1 MIAAL
6 LIAAGSIAGWYALL
20 SEDQELLATLVL
32 LAGLALAVAVGF
44 LAQWIALG
52 RSVWQWVGI
61 VRSNPGKVR
70 VRAVHPPKGFLIR
83 RDANVTL
90 QIENDGATEQVEQG
104 ISIPFLPALLWRLAG
119 RVPTPIGRLTDKRDL
134 DAKVW
139 DRSD

>member
-20 SEDQELLATLVL
+20 QDDNEVLATLVL
-32 LAGLALAVAVGF
+32 LGGLGLAFAVGF
-44 LAQWIALG
+44 VAQWIALG

-61 VRSNPGKVR
+61 VRSKPGKVT
-70 VRAVHPPKGFLIR
+70 VQSVQPPKGFLIR
-83 RDANVTL
+83 RDANVTME
-90 QIENDGATEQVEQG
+90 IENDGRTEQVTQG
-104 ISIPFLPALLWRLAG
+104 ISIPFLPALAWRLAG

-139 DRSD
+139 DRG